1 MKVSWL
7 PSSSQ
12 NSHLKVGVA
21 RPPTPRNH
29 TPTPPAFASAS
40 SLSYL
45 AMLLLLLPSQSSRPM
60 NRDDVDRRHCIFA
73 VAVLPAAAA
82 VAPTVVVAIERRR
95 IPSVRLRRASSRRHI
110 RGQRR
115 HICRTP
121 LPLLPTLPPLT
132 RYRSESL
139 SSGRRVRHD
148 RRRERPPRRT
158 HPDAGGGGSGGG
170 GGKNGVGR
178 DGSTD
183 RDNDPRRRWR
193 SLSQTPS

>member
-1 MKVSWL
+1 MVAFVL
-7 PSSSQ
+7 PEFPSQ
-12 NSHLKVGVA
+12 SRRSATSNSKKSHTYTPCFCVGVIGV
-21 RPPTPRNH
+21 
-29 TPTPPAFASAS
+29 
-40 SLSYL
+40 
-45 AMLLLLLPSQSSRPM
+45 LLGDAVVIVALQSSRPM
-60 NRDDVDRRHCIFA
+60 NRDDVDHRHCIFA

-82 VAPTVVVAIERRR
+82 VAPTDVVAIKRRR

-139 SSGRRVRHD
+139 SSSRRVRHD

-193 SLSQTPS
+193 SLSPTPS